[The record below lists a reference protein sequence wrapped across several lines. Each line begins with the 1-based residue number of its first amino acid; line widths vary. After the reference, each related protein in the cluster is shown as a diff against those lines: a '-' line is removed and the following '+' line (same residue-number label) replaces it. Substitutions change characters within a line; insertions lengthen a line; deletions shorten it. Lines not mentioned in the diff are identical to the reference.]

1 VVACGTIVLVLLF
14 GRVLYRW
21 EGQKEGEKLSQAVK
35 LTAEG
40 RDLAGARRLHEAIDK
55 YNLAIKLKPDY
66 PETYINLGKAMQE
79 KGDIDKAI
87 EAYNRALALVRND
100 SAVYASRGQLYATK
114 GDFQNALADY
124 NAAINLEPDNPN
136 LYFARSRV
144 YQGLKQEDLAAKDLE
159 KAKTLK

>member
-1 VVACGTIVLVLLF
+1 
-14 GRVLYRW
+14 
-21 EGQKEGEKLSQAVK
+21 
-35 LTAEG
+35 
-40 RDLAGARRLHEAIDK
+40 
-55 YNLAIKLKPDY
+55 
-66 PETYINLGKAMQE
+66 MQE